1 MPDINEVEK
10 RMKGAVENFK
20 HNLAGLRTGRAS
32 VALVDNLRVEVYGS
46 MMPLNQCANISVPE
60 PRTLSISVWD
70 KGNVSAVEKAIQ
82 TSNLGLNPQ
91 TEGTVIRLNLPDLTE
106 ERRKELVKV
115 AHQYAE
121 NARIAIRNVRRDGI
135 EHAKREEKEDKITE
149 DVMKGISNRI
159 QDITD
164 KQIEAVDKMLK
175 DKEAEILKV

>member
-32 VALVDNLRVEVYGS
+32 TALVDNLRVEVYGS

-70 KGNVSAVEKAIQ
+70 MGNVPAVEKAIK
-82 TSNLGLNPQ
+82 TSSLGLNPQ

-121 NARIAIRNVRRDGI
+121 QGRIAIRNVRRDGI
-135 EHAKREEKEDKITE
+135 EHAKREEKEGKITE

-159 QDITD
+159 QDLTD
-164 KQIEAVDKMLK
+164 KQIEQIEKMLK
-175 DKEAEILKV
+175 DKEGEILKV

>member
-32 VALVDNLRVEVYGS
+32 SALVDNLRIDVYGS
-46 MMPLNQCANISVPE
+46 MMPLSQVASVNVPE

-91 TEGTVIRLNLPDLTE
+91 TEGTVIRLHLPDLTG

-115 AHQYAE
+115 ANQYAE
-121 NARIAIRNVRRDGI
+121 QGRVSIRNVRRDGI
-135 EHAKREEKEDKITE
+135 EHAKREHKEEKISE
-149 DVMKGISNRI
+149 DVMKGISNRV
-159 QDITD
+159 QELTD
-164 KQIEAVDKMLK
+164 KHIEQIDKMLK
-175 DKEAEILKV
+175 DKEAEIVKV